1 MNEYDFTLKFSLPDV
16 GTMPEDYVEALIA
29 TGCNDALIGIG
40 QQGRI
45 GLNFMREAETAME
58 AVHSAIK
65 DIKRVIPGA
74 RLVEAAP
81 DLVGLT
87 DVAEILGFSRQNMR
101 KIMLG
106 AGTTF
111 PPPVHEG
118 RPSIWHLVKILQW
131 LGASGHYA
139 VDDTLIELAK
149 ATMELNIV
157 RELDDV
163 DSGVQDELIAL
174 IA

>member
-16 GTMPEDYVEALIA
+16 GTSPENYVEALIA
-29 TGCNDALIGIG
+29 TGCDDALIGIG

-45 GLNFMREAETAME
+45 ALNFMREAETAME
-58 AVHSAIK
+58 AVQSAIK

-106 AGTTF
+106 SGTTF

-118 RPSIWHLVKILQW
+118 RPSIWHLAKILQW
-131 LGASGHYA
+131 LGESGHYA
-139 VDDTLIELAK
+139 VDDALTEVAK
-149 ATMELNIV
+149 VSMELNIV
-157 RELDDV
+157 RGLGDV
-163 DSGVQDELIAL
+163 DTGVQHELLAL

>member
-16 GTMPEDYVEALIA
+16 GIRPEDYVEALIA
-29 TGCNDALIGIG
+29 NGCDDALIGIG

-45 GLNFMREAETAME
+45 ALNFMRDAVTAME
-58 AVHSAIK
+58 AVQSAIK

-106 AGTTF
+106 AGTAF

-118 RPSIWHLVKILQW
+118 RPSIWHLAKILQW
-131 LGASGHYA
+131 LGENGHYA
-139 VDDTLIELAK
+139 VDDSLIELARV
-149 ATMELNIV
+149 TMELNIV

-163 DSGVQDELIAL
+163 DASVHDELLTL